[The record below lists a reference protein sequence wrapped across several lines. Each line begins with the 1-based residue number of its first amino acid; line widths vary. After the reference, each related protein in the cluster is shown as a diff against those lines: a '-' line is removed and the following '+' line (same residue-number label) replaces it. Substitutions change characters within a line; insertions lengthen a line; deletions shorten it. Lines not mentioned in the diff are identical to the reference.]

1 MEKLAYYFAYPN
13 GLSQVI
19 LRISVRQ
26 TFHGMLD
33 ETVTHHHPPPA
44 PRSPGVVFSYRGH
57 HALTLMENSGD
68 FYNLHISDEKI
79 YS

>member
-33 ETVTHHHPPPA
+33 ETVTHHHPPPL
-44 PRSPGVVFSYRGH
+44 SPVTIRGFFLSG
-57 HALTLMENSGD
+57 ASRFDFDGKFGGFLKLT
-68 FYNLHISDEKI
+68 HQ
-79 YS
+79 